1 MVTYKIRSG
10 EEKYHIVVNK
20 SGANSMMNSNPG
32 DQSSKN
38 KMEPHHNV
46 LANYQN
52 FFQSQ
57 QQNYHLVQH
66 NNQQQQQHQQ
76 VNRQNSHPKGASN
89 NNNVNGTAVN
99 SHNAKVISI
108 HFLSD

>member
-1 MVTYKIRSG
+1 MFKIRSG

-20 SGANSMMNSNPG
+20 SGANSMMNSNPS
-32 DQSSKN
+32 DQPSKN

-66 NNQQQQQHQQ
+66 NNQQQHQQ
-76 VNRQNSHPKGASN
+76 VNRQNSQPKGASN
-89 NNNVNGTAVN
+89 SVNGTAAN
-99 SHNAKVISI
+99 SYNAKVILTN
-108 HFLSD
+108 FLSD